1 MADSPAKQAHRWSWL
16 ILAAAVSAVGVTTAM
31 GVWQMDRAAQK
42 TALAAQMQ
50 QQMAL
55 PALTL
60 LGNERP
66 DFWVTQIHRSVQVQ
80 GQWQPEYTVYLD
92 NRQMDGRPG
101 FWVMTPLKIAGSEQS
116 VLVQRGWVP
125 RNFQDRSVVPPVHT
139 GTDTAPHVA
148 KLLDLGSVQEGRI
161 RQNLDLS
168 RYAQETRLSLL
179 PVLVLQTGAD
189 GEGLRRQWPAVD
201 TGVQKHHGYAFQ
213 WFALSTTLV
222 ILYVWFQLIVPYR
235 RKNRPAT

>member
-1 MADSPAKQAHRWSWL
+1 
-16 ILAAAVSAVGVTTAM
+16 
-31 GVWQMDRAAQK
+31 MDRAAQK

-60 LGNERP
+60 LGDERP
-66 DFWVTQIHRSVQVQ
+66 DFWATQIHRAVQVQ
-80 GQWQPEYTVYLD
+80 GQWLPEYTVYLD

-125 RNFQDRSVVPPVHT
+125 RNFQDRSAVPPVPT
-139 GTDTAPHVA
+139 GTDTLVLQGRIAPHVA
-148 KLLDLGSVQEGRI
+148 KLLELGHVQEGRI

-179 PVLVLQTGAD
+179 PVLVLQTGVD
-189 GEGLRRQWPAVD
+189 GQGLRRQWLAAD

-222 ILYVWFQLIVPYR
+222 ILYVWFQLILPYR